1 MAFSHA
7 HREISIFQFLH
18 VFQSSYFKRQFIW
31 ILINIMIKSI
41 DLWPI
46 RSDNSNPIS
55 SLCCLM
61 KLHVDK
67 NNINI
72 NKSQTGKFCFQI
84 STFFRSRSGSDAC
97 ENKLYGL
104 MPVGL
109 KPNNHKFNFPQAHH
123 NGLGEGIY
131 VSLSKFSIFM

>member
-1 MAFSHA
+1 
-7 HREISIFQFLH
+7 
-18 VFQSSYFKRQFIW
+18 
-31 ILINIMIKSI
+31 
-41 DLWPI
+41 
-46 RSDNSNPIS
+46 
-55 SLCCLM
+55 M

-109 KPNNHKFNFPQAHH
+109 KPNNHKFNFQLAHH
-123 NGLGEGIY
+123 TGLGEGIY
-131 VSLSKFSIFM
+131 VSLSKFSIFMQNSRIYDGEMITVKLSKSLKSLK